1 MSAVAT
7 LYVRNVPPKVY
18 AALKRWADGSG
29 RSVNAEVLAI
39 LEGEA
44 TRRERRSEWF
54 QRLLELRQEIN
65 LSPEAVDEALASIRA
80 HRDAGL

>member
-1 MSAVAT
+1 MAT
-7 LYVRNVPPKVY
+7 LYVRNVPPKIY

-44 TRRERRSEWF
+44 TRRERRSKWF
-54 QRLLELRQEIN
+54 ERLLELRQEIN